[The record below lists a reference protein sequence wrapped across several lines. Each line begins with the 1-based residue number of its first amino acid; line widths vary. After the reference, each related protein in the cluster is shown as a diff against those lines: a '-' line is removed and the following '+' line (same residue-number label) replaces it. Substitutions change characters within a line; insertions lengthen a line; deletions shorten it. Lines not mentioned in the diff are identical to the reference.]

1 MPSWTSAGNFLALP
15 FSSFPARRPQSMRA
29 LSSVEMSMA
38 LKGTRFARR
47 IVSRRD
53 VAVTMCDEPAV
64 RDV

>member
-1 MPSWTSAGNFLALP
+1 
-15 FSSFPARRPQSMRA
+15 
-29 LSSVEMSMA
+29 